1 MREIVIM
8 HNYSFF
14 LEKIL
19 FMESNIDQSHCNI
32 VSNLFQ
38 YSGDQKMKQLPALW
52 ALGYY

>member
-14 LEKIL
+14 LENIL
-19 FMESNIDQSHCNI
+19 FMESNIDQSHRNI

-38 YSGDQKMKQLPALW
+38 YSEDQKMKQLTALW